1 MLPVMDI
8 DRVRAFVWTVDEGT
22 IVGAARRLHRSQP
35 AVSRLLQQLE
45 DQLGGALLD
54 RSVRPLAA
62 TERGLSVLPSARLM
76 LRAHDEMRTAAALT
90 QRQPTVLRVGVSRSL
105 LGGLVQPEFR
115 GARELRFVQLRIQS
129 GWSPRLCAAVAR
141 GELDCAVVLMPL
153 DWRAAPS
160 CRAALLRRE
169 RLMVIASAGTPSGD
183 MSGRWILNPD
193 GCGFRAAL
201 EEALRR
207 RGKTL
212 DVPIEVDAAP
222 WEHLQLVAV
231 GMGMSVVPAS
241 SLNPG
246 APVREVRVPRVQ
258 MVTGVWLV
266 AAEGH
271 GLDGVCGLIGRVL
284 SRVGDGTARQARRHA
299 PIVGQPGPAASAGGV
314 RRKVGRLPLRR

>member
-1 MLPVMDI
+1 MLTVVDI
-8 DRVRAFVWTVDEGT
+8 DRIKAFVWTVEEGT

-45 DQLGGALLD
+45 DQLGGALVD

-62 TERGLSVLPSARLM
+62 TERGLAVLPSARFV

-90 QRQPTVLRVGVSRSL
+90 QGQPTVLRVGVSRSL

-115 GARELRFVQLRIQS
+115 GARELRDVQLRIRS
-129 GWSPRLCAAVAR
+129 GWSPRLCAAVAQ

-153 DWRAAPS
+153 NWRAAPS

-169 RLMVIASAGTPSGD
+169 RLMVITSAGTVSGD

-222 WEHLQLVAV
+222 WEHIQLVAA

-246 APVREVRVPRVQ
+246 APVREVKLPRVQ
-258 MVTGVWLV
+258 MVIGVWV
-266 AAEGH
+266 IAADGH

-284 SRVGDGTARQARRHA
+284 SRVGDGTAREAKRRA
-299 PIVGQPGPAASAGGV
+299 PVVGKPGPADSASGV
-314 RRKVGRLPLRR
+314 GRKVVRLPLRP